1 MYVPRHAQSSEN
13 NKFAISLQYLKEK
26 VKEEVVFLPVDKGQR
41 FPEIDPVILSLLFF
55 CNILR
60 K

>member
-1 MYVPRHAQSSEN
+1 MYVPRHAQSSKN

-26 VKEEVVFLPVDKGQR
+26 VKEEVAFLPVDEGQR

-55 CNILR
+55 CNTLR

>member
-1 MYVPRHAQSSEN
+1 MYVPRHAQSSKN

-26 VKEEVVFLPVDKGQR
+26 VKEEVAFLPVDKDQR

-55 CNILR
+55 CNTLR